1 MVNKILMS
9 VDMDEWYQCRW
20 ATGSEYAIWPD
31 TQTFFREYYGTD
43 EPIGE
48 IIPLTEKILH
58 LFDENSITATFFFTG
73 EIADYYPDLV
83 KEIANCGHE
92 IASHNYVHKDYNGE
106 NPEEFYRNLRE
117 SKKILEKLSRQEI
130 IGYRAPNSTVNG
142 YMIQDLIKL
151 GFKYDSSVT
160 PTRPIMGKFGKF
172 QNAPKNPYELSKT
185 DFSKPGDSGPG
196 NFHTATPYF
205 KLLHLDNRVLLS
217 LYYCSVDHALKTAIQ
232 YIFHPYEIGP
242 KPTVSN
248 LDLKTKLFLRTR
260 SVFQTLVRLIKRY
273 SGRISH
279 GHDLK
284 EILEREVLTGAV
296 AMKLFIG
303 INHPAMFT
311 FSRT

>member
-1 MVNKILMS
+1 MVHKILMS

-73 EIADYYPDLV
+73 EIANYYPDLV

-117 SKKILEKLSRQEI
+117 SKKILQKLSGQEI
-130 IGYRAPNSTVNG
+130 IGYRAPNSTVSG

-185 DFSKPGDSGPG
+185 DFSKPGDSGLWEFPWPTFPVG
-196 NFHTATPYF
+196 NLPSGSGITTRIFG
-205 KLLHLDNRVLLS
+205 
-217 LYYCSVDHALKTAIQ
+217 YYYTVKALDHALRTGDTV
-232 YIFHPYEIGP
+232 YYFHPYEIGP
-242 KPTVSN
+242 RPQIDSPN
-248 LDLKTKLFLRTR
+248 IMTKVFLRNNGDEY
-260 SVFQTLVRLIKRY
+260 FAMLKKIIKRY
-273 SGRISH
+273 FGRFTH
-279 GHDLK
+279 GHP
-284 EILEREVLTGAV
+284 LT
-296 AMKLFIG
+296 MKCVNKMRG
-303 INHPAMFT
+303 
-311 FSRT
+311 

>member
-73 EIADYYPDLV
+73 EIANYYPDLV

-117 SKKILEKLSRQEI
+117 SKKILQKLSGQEI
-130 IGYRAPNSTVNG
+130 IGYRAPNSTVSG

-185 DFSKPGDSGPG
+185 DFSKPGDSGLWEFPWP
-196 NFHTATPYF
+196 ATPYF
-205 KLLHLDNRVLLS
+205 KLPSGSGITTRIAGYHYTIAAL
-217 LYYCSVDHALKTAIQ
+217 DHALKTGDSV
-232 YIFHPYEIGP
+232 YYFHPYEIGP

-248 LDLKTKLFLRTR
+248 LDLKTKLFLRNLGDPY
-260 SVFQTLVRLIKRY
+260 FETLVRLIKRY

-279 GHDLK
+279 GHDLLK
-284 EILEREVLTGAV
+284 EILEREKSLQG
-296 AMKLFIG
+296 LLQ
-303 INHPAMFT
+303 
-311 FSRT
+311 